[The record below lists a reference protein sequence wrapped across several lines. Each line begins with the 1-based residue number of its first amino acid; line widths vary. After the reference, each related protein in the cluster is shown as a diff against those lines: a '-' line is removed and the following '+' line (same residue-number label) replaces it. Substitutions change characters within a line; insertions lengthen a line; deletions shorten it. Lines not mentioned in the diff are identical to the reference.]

1 MRIES
6 DGFERLDKYLT
17 SRLPEYSRSRLTEVI
32 DAGLVT
38 VDGRPRK
45 ASFRIEPGM
54 VIELEE
60 PGDRLPHQLEPCDL
74 PLDVIYE
81 DESVLVVNK
90 PRGLATH
97 PAASLHEPTLVNA
110 LLARGQGL
118 SAGSESFRPGIVHRL
133 DKETTGL
140 IMVAKTD
147 LAHRR
152 LAEQIGEKTAG
163 REYLAIAIGDIT
175 KDRMTI
181 ESPIGRDPR
190 NPVKMTLIS
199 DGKPAVTHVRRLQ
212 RIEMGTLVACRL
224 DTGRTHQIRVHL
236 KGIGHPVLGDPLYS
250 ALEFQKVPLQLHAW
264 KLSFDHPVS
273 GDRISLT
280 ALPPAD
286 FVFHASEIV
295 LNGSEAGSA
304 TGN

>member
-1 MRIES
+1 MRIEA
-6 DGFERLDKYLT
+6 DGFERLDKFLT
-17 SRLPEYSRSRLTEVI
+17 SQLPEYSRSRLTEVI

-54 VIELEE
+54 VIELDA
-60 PGDRLPHQLEPCDL
+60 PGDRLPHTLEPYDL
-74 PLDVIYE
+74 PLDVVFE
-81 DESVLVVNK
+81 DEFVLVVNK

-97 PAASLHEPTLVNA
+97 PAASLKEPTLVNA

-140 IMVAKTD
+140 IMIAKTD

-163 REYLAIAIGDIT
+163 REYLAIAIGDIE

-199 DGKPAVTHVRRLQ
+199 DGKPAITHVRRLQ
-212 RIEMGTLVACRL
+212 RIEAGTLVACRL
-224 DTGRTHQIRVHL
+224 ETGRTHQIRVHL
-236 KGIGHPVLGDPLYS
+236 KGIGHPVLGDPLYA
-250 ALEFQKVPLQLHAW
+250 ALEFQRVPLQLHAW
-264 KLSFDHPVS
+264 KLSFDHPIS
-273 GDRISLT
+273 GDRVSVS
-280 ALPPAD
+280 APPPAD

-295 LNGSEAGSA
+295 LNGADAGIA
-304 TGN
+304 V